1 MASLSKG
8 AILLETITENE
19 LPKTPLNA
27 LFLKDTKLNV
37 KKSDGTVLSFENAA
51 LIEEKFTKK
60 EQLVEALTETT
71 NAIQKAL
78 ETEVK
83 KLDEKDSENAKEID
97 KKVSIE
103 NAEVKNSIS
112 IKSENLSFT
121 LKIDSSVFNLYAL
134 DKSII
139 SYDTDSNQLSYNVDF
154 IKSGK
159 AIQQRSKG
167 DSAGMVTLSQGTAT
181 VASKR
186 INKNSKVC
194 LHRQLMVGSPGQLFI
209 QSIKDGESFIIKST
223 MSGDSSTIY
232 WYLEE
237 LGD

>member
-1 MASLSKG
+1 MASLTKG

-27 LFLKDTKLNV
+27 IFLNEKTIRV
-37 KKSDGTVLSFENAA
+37 KKPDGTFLSFNNNEINS
-51 LIEEKFTKK
+51 EKFTTKQELDQAIDGTNRALMAEIEK
-60 EQLVEALTETT
+60 EVHQLS
-71 NAIQKAL
+71 
-78 ETEVK
+78 EV
-83 KLDEKDSENAKEID
+83 DNENKIEID
-97 KKVSIE
+97 KKVNTE
-103 NAEVKNSIS
+103 NPTVTNSFTIKSDTLSFSFKIDNSI
-112 IKSENLSFT
+112 
-121 LKIDSSVFNLYAL
+121 FNLYAAN
-134 DKSII
+134 KSII
-139 SYDTDSNQLSYNVDF
+139 SYNTESKTLNYNVENVNL
-154 IKSGK
+154 GK
-159 AIQQRSKG
+159 AIHQRIKG
-167 DSAGMVTLSQGTAT
+167 ETAGIVTLSQGTAT
-181 VASKR
+181 VTSSR

>member
-1 MASLSKG
+1 MASLTKG

-27 LFLKDTKLNV
+27 LFLKDTVLNV
-37 KKSDGTVLSFENAA
+37 KKADGTILSFENAS

-60 EQLVEALTETT
+60 EQIVEALKETS
-71 NAIQKAL
+71 NIAHKEL
-78 ETEVK
+78 EEEVK
-83 KLDEKDSENAKEID
+83 KLNQKDSEIDQEIT
-97 KKVSIE
+97 KKVNIE

-112 IKSENLSFT
+112 IKSENLSFAF
-121 LKIDSSVFNLYAL
+121 KIDSSLFNLYAL
-134 DKSII
+134 DKSIL

-159 AIQQRSKG
+159 AIQQRSRG
-167 DSAGMVTLSQGTAT
+167 ESAGMVTLSQGIAT
-181 VASKR
+181 VLSKR
-186 INKNSKVC
+186 ITQNTKVC
-194 LHRQLMVGSPGQLFI
+194 LQRQLMVGSPGQLFI
-209 QSIKDGESFIIKST
+209 QSVKNGESFVIKST

>member
-1 MASLSKG
+1 MASLTKG

-27 LFLKDTKLNV
+27 VFLNDKTISI
-37 KKSDGTVLSFENAA
+37 KKPDGTFLSFDNTSA
-51 LIEEKFTKK
+51 ISEKFTKK
-60 EQLVEALTETT
+60 EQLVEALTET
-71 NAIQKAL
+71 NKSLMAELGK
-78 ETEVK
+78 EVK
-83 KLDEKDSENAKEID
+83 QLSAVDAENKTEID
-97 KKVSIE
+97 KKANIE
-103 NAEVKNSIS
+103 SPTVNNSFS
-112 IKSENLSFT
+112 IKTDALTFSF
-121 LKIDSSVFNLYAL
+121 KIDNSVFNLYAAN
-134 DKSII
+134 KSIF
-139 SYDTDSNQLSYNVDF
+139 SYDTSSNVLNYNVD
-154 IKSGK
+154 SVNLGK
-159 AIQQRSKG
+159 AIHQRIKG
-167 DSAGMVTLSQGTAT
+167 ETAGMVTLSQGIAT
-181 VASKR
+181 VVSKR